1 MERGWA
7 VAGAGTRRGAWA
19 AVTAA
24 LGAGALLVG
33 GGGASATAVR
43 TQDSAPQPA
52 PEVLKPAVS
61 TGTEGTPSTDGLRA
75 ALAQLVQDKALG
87 TLTFAISD
95 GGTGKLLLGSGE
107 TAPATPA
114 STTKLA
120 TTVAALSLLPADTRI
135 ATKVVKGATPA
146 DITLVGGGDPTLTG
160 LPADQV
166 RIGGAPVDADSAPA
180 SLPQLAQQTAT
191 ALKAA
196 GVSTVHLGYDSS
208 LYSGPAAH
216 RYNDGTNIG
225 PLSALM
231 IDEGRVD
238 ARQDIEAPV
247 RVADPAGQAA
257 ARFADLLGAQGVK
270 VDGKPKETPAT
281 AGAAPLAQ
289 VLSPTLPRLVE
300 RLLTESDNTLAEAVA
315 RQVAIGAHQPVSY
328 DGAAAAV
335 TQTLAGLGV
344 PMAGVS
350 LHDGSGL
357 HVQNTIPPLVLADLL
372 ALASSPDHPQLRPV
386 LTGLPIGSF
395 SGTLVKRFTA
405 AQGSADGAGIVRAK
419 TGTLSGVN
427 TLAGTVVDADG
438 RLLTFALMT
447 KTPAGA
453 DTARA
458 AMDRIVAKL
467 ASCGCK

>member
-1 MERGWA
+1 MLTAGLGA
-7 VAGAGTRRGAWA
+7 VA
-19 AVTAA
+19 
-24 LGAGALLVG
+24 LLAST
-33 GGGASATAVR
+33 GGASATAGA
-43 TQDSAPQPA
+43 QGAAPGPA

-61 TGTEGTPSTDGLRA
+61 TGADGLPTTDGLQR

-87 TLTFAISD
+87 TLTFAIAD

-107 TAPATPA
+107 GAPATPA

-120 TTVAALSLLPADTRI
+120 TSVAALSLLPPDTRI
-135 ATKVVKGATPA
+135 ATKVVKGATPQ

-160 LPADQV
+160 LPVDQI
-166 RIGGAPVDADSAPA
+166 RIGRAPVDVDSAPA
-180 SLPQLAQQTAT
+180 SLPELARQTAA

-196 GVSTVHLGYDSS
+196 GVGTVRLGYDGS
-208 LYSGPAAH
+208 LYTGAAAH
-216 RYNDGTNIG
+216 KYNDGTNIG
-225 PLSALM
+225 PMSALM
-231 IDEGRVD
+231 VDEGRVD
-238 ARQDIEAPV
+238 ARQDVDAPV

-257 ARFADLLGAQGVK
+257 AKFADLLAAQGVK
-270 VDGKPKETPAT
+270 VDGKPKEGAAA
-281 AGAAPLAQ
+281 AGAAQLAQ
-289 VLSPTLPRLVE
+289 VQSPVLPRLVE
-300 RLLTESDNTLAEAVA
+300 RLLTNSDNTLAEAVA
-315 RQVAIGAHQPVSY
+315 RQVAIASHGPVSY
-328 DGAAAAV
+328 EGAAAAV
-335 TQTLAGLGV
+335 TAELTSLGI

-350 LHDGSGL
+350 LNDGSGL
-357 HVQNTIPPLVLADLL
+357 HLQNTIPPLVLADLL

-395 SGTLVKRFTA
+395 SGTLVNRFTA
-405 AQGSADGAGIVRAK
+405 AQGTADGAGIVRAK

-438 RLLTFALMT
+438 RLLVFALMT

-453 DTARA
+453 DLARA